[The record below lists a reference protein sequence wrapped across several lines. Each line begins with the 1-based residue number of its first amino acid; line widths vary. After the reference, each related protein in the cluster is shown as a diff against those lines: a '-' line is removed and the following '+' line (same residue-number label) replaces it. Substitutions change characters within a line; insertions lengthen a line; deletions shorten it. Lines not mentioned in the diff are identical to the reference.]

1 MLKLIRLEWK
11 KNNIGKYIR
20 NAAIMTL
27 VLLFLI
33 LLMAGELD
41 ADMSMKS
48 YGGSVVNTAVDLFTH
63 MGYIVFTGVMIA
75 SFIVGAY
82 EKKTINLMFSY
93 PIKRQTILMSKVL
106 AVWIFN
112 FIALTLGKILIYV
125 ILLCTKSLTNI
136 SGSSIQ
142 FALPSFWLNIVI
154 SSIAMVSVSFIAL
167 LVGLKMKSG
176 KAAIIT
182 SVILVCVTQGN
193 IGTYSLVGNVPFY
206 ALLFV
211 LAVLSVYLS
220 IYNVETKD
228 VM

>member
-41 ADMSMKS
+41 ADMSMEA
-48 YGGSVVNTAVDLFTH
+48 YNGSTVNTAVDLFAH

-82 EKKTINLMFSY
+82 EKRTINLMFSY
-93 PIKRQTILMSKVL
+93 PIKRQTILLSKVL
-106 AVWIFN
+106 AIWIFN
-112 FIALTLGKILIYV
+112 VIALTLSKILIYA
-125 ILLCTKSLTNI
+125 ILLGTKSLTNI

-142 FALPSFWLNIVI
+142 FAMPSFWLKIVI

-167 LVGLKMKSG
+167 LIGLKMKSG

-193 IGTYSLVGNVPFY
+193 VGDYTLAGNVPFY
-206 ALLFV
+206 VLLFV
-211 LAVLSVYLS
+211 LAVLSVFLS
-220 IYNVETKD
+220 IYDVETKD

>member
-1 MLKLIRLEWK
+1 MLNLIRLEWK

-20 NAAIMTL
+20 NAAIMTF
-27 VLLFLI
+27 VLLFFI
-33 LLMAGELD
+33 LLMARELD
-41 ADMSMKS
+41 ADTSMEA
-48 YGGSVVNTAVDLFTH
+48 YNGSVVNTTVDLFTH

-112 FIALTLGKILIYV
+112 FVALTLSKILIYA

-142 FALPSFWLNIVI
+142 FAMPSFWLNIVI

-167 LVGLKMKSG
+167 LIGLKMKSG

-193 IGTYSLVGNVPFY
+193 VGTYTLVGNAPFY

-211 LAVLSVYLS
+211 LAGLSVILS

>member
-1 MLKLIRLEWK
+1 MLKLVRLEWK

-20 NAAIMTL
+20 NAAIMTF
-27 VLLFLI
+27 VLLFFI

-41 ADMSMKS
+41 ADTSMEA
-48 YGGSVVNTAVDLFTH
+48 YDGSVVNSAVDLFTH

-106 AVWIFN
+106 AIWIYN
-112 FIALTLGKILIYV
+112 CMALTLSKILIYA
-125 ILLCTKSLTNI
+125 ILLCTKSLTHI
-136 SGSSIQ
+136 AGSSIQ
-142 FALPSFWLNIVI
+142 FAMPSFWLNIII
-154 SSIAMVSVSFIAL
+154 SSMAMVSVSFIAL
-167 LVGLKMKSG
+167 FVGLKMKSG
-176 KAAIIT
+176 KAAIIA
-182 SVILVCVTQGN
+182 SVIIVCVTQGN
-193 IGTYSLVGNVPFY
+193 IGVYTLVGNIPFY
-206 ALLFV
+206 ILLFV

-220 IYNVETKD
+220 VYNAETKD

>member
-41 ADMSMKS
+41 ADMSMEA
-48 YGGSVVNTAVDLFTH
+48 YNGSTVNTAVDLFAH

-82 EKKTINLMFSY
+82 EKRTINLMFSY
-93 PIKRQTILMSKVL
+93 PIKRQTILLSKVL
-106 AVWIFN
+106 AIWIFN
-112 FIALTLGKILIYV
+112 VIALTLSKILTYA
-125 ILLCTKSLTNI
+125 ILLGTKSLTNI

-142 FALPSFWLNIVI
+142 FAMPSFWLKIVI

-167 LVGLKMKSG
+167 LIGLKMKSG

-193 IGTYSLVGNVPFY
+193 VGDYTLAGNVPFY
-206 ALLFV
+206 VLLFV
-211 LAVLSVYLS
+211 LAVLSVFLS
-220 IYNVETKD
+220 IYDVETKD

>member
-41 ADMSMKS
+41 ADMSMEA
-48 YGGSVVNTAVDLFTH
+48 YNGSTVNTAVDLFAH

-82 EKKTINLMFSY
+82 EKRTINLMFSY
-93 PIKRQTILMSKVL
+93 PIKRQTILLSKVL
-106 AVWIFN
+106 AIWIFN
-112 FIALTLGKILIYV
+112 VIALTLSKILIYA
-125 ILLCTKSLTNI
+125 ILFGTKSLTNI

-142 FALPSFWLNIVI
+142 FAMPSFWLKIVI

-167 LVGLKMKSG
+167 LIGLKMKSG

-193 IGTYSLVGNVPFY
+193 VGDYTLAGNVPFY
-206 ALLFV
+206 VLLFV
-211 LAVLSVYLS
+211 LAVLSVFLS
-220 IYNVETKD
+220 IYDVETKD

>member
-1 MLKLIRLEWK
+1 MEEKQYRKI
-11 KNNIGKYIR
+11 YPQCCYYD
-20 NAAIMTL
+20 TC
-27 VLLFLI
+27 LLFLI

-41 ADMSMKS
+41 ADMSMES

-63 MGYIVFTGVMIA
+63 MGYIVFTGGMIA

-106 AVWIFN
+106 EVWIFN
-112 FIALTLGKILIYV
+112 FIALTLSKILIYI

-142 FALPSFWLNIVI
+142 FAMPSFWLNIVI

-182 SVILVCVTQGN
+182 SVILVCVTQGK

-211 LAVLSVYLS
+211 LAVLSVHLS

>member
-41 ADMSMKS
+41 ADMSMEA
-48 YGGSVVNTAVDLFTH
+48 YNGSTVNTAVDLFAH

-82 EKKTINLMFSY
+82 EKRTINLMFSY
-93 PIKRQTILMSKVL
+93 PIKRQTILLSKVL
-106 AVWIFN
+106 AIWIFN
-112 FIALTLGKILIYV
+112 VIALTLSKILIYA
-125 ILLCTKSLTNI
+125 ILLGTKSLTNI

-142 FALPSFWLNIVI
+142 FAMPSFWLNIVI

-167 LVGLKMKSG
+167 LIGLKMKSG

-193 IGTYSLVGNVPFY
+193 VGDYTLAGNVPFY
-206 ALLFV
+206 VLLFV
-211 LAVLSVYLS
+211 LAVLSVFLS
-220 IYNVETKD
+220 IYDVETKD

>member
-41 ADMSMKS
+41 ADMSMES

-106 AVWIFN
+106 AIWIFN
-112 FIALTLGKILIYV
+112 FIALTLSKILIYV

-142 FALPSFWLNIVI
+142 FAMLSFWLNIII

-193 IGTYSLVGNVPFY
+193 VGTYTLVGNVPFY

>member
-27 VLLFLI
+27 VLLFFI

-41 ADMSMKS
+41 ADTSMEA
-48 YGGSVVNTAVDLFTH
+48 YNGSAVNTAVDLFTH

-106 AVWIFN
+106 AIWIFN
-112 FIALTLGKILIYV
+112 FIALTLSKVLFYA

-142 FALPSFWLNIVI
+142 FAMPSFWLNIVI

-193 IGTYSLVGNVPFY
+193 VGTYTLVGNVPFY

>member
-11 KNNIGKYIR
+11 KNNIVKYIR

-27 VLLFLI
+27 VLLFFI

-41 ADMSMKS
+41 ADTSMEA
-48 YGGSVVNTAVDLFTH
+48 YNGSVVNTAVDLFTH

-106 AVWIFN
+106 AIWIFN
-112 FIALTLGKILIYV
+112 FTALTLSKILIYV

-142 FALPSFWLNIVI
+142 FTMPSFWLNIII

-167 LVGLKMKSG
+167 LIGLKMKSG

-193 IGTYSLVGNVPFY
+193 VGTYTLVGNTPFY

-211 LAVLSVYLS
+211 FAVLSVFLS
-220 IYNVETKD
+220 IYNVEAKD

>member
-41 ADMSMKS
+41 ADMSMEA
-48 YGGSVVNTAVDLFTH
+48 YNGSTVNTAVDLFAH

-82 EKKTINLMFSY
+82 EKRTINLMFSY
-93 PIKRQTILMSKVL
+93 PIKRQTILLSKVL
-106 AVWIFN
+106 AIWIFN
-112 FIALTLGKILIYV
+112 VIALTLSKILIYA
-125 ILLCTKSLTNI
+125 ILLGTKSLTNI

-142 FALPSFWLNIVI
+142 FAMPSFWLNIVI

-167 LVGLKMKSG
+167 LIGLKMKSG

-193 IGTYSLVGNVPFY
+193 VGDYTLAGNVPFY
-206 ALLFV
+206 VLLFV
-211 LAVLSVYLS
+211 LAVLSVFLS